1 MKQIRIDL
9 LAPVPKVVVFP
20 PPPEGVRVG
29 PLRSEISNGPIGDSL
44 FFVVEV
50 AAKIAPGIVARFI
63 YERVAQY
70 DAKRVAINRRDPADQ
85 ADFERIVADELEIG
99 KND

>member
-9 LAPVPKVVVFP
+9 LQPIPKAVWLPRP
-20 PPPEGVRVG
+20 PDGVRVG
-29 PLRSEISNGPIGDSL
+29 GLRSEISNGPIGDSL
-44 FFVVEV
+44 FVLVDVGKDV
-50 AAKIAPGIVARFI
+50 AIALFTSWL
-63 YERVAQY
+63 Y
-70 DAKRVAINRRDPADQ
+70 DHIKEYRAKRIRINGREPSDR